1 MAIFLIQI
9 AFTADSIA
17 KLVETP
23 ENRLEAVVPLVDAL
37 GGRFI
42 GSWISFGEY
51 DSTAVI
57 EMPDNVSMKAFE
69 LRCMAGGG
77 LRMFHIT
84 PMMTFED
91 GVAAMQ
97 KAQDIAYR
105 PPG

>member
-1 MAIFLIQI
+1 MAVYLIQI

-17 KLVETP
+17 RLVKNP
-23 ENRLEAVVPLVDAL
+23 ENRLESMIPLVQSM

-57 EMPDNVSMKAFE
+57 EMPSNIAIKAFE

-77 LRMFHIT
+77 LRFFHVT
-84 PMMTFED
+84 PLMTFEE
-91 GVAAMQ
+91 GVEAMQ
-97 KAQDIAYR
+97 QAGQIDYKAPA
-105 PPG
+105 